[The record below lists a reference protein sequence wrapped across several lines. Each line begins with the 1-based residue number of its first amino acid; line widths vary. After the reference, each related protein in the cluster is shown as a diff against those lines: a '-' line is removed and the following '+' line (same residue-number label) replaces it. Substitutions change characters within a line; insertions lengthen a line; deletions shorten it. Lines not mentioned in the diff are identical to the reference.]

1 MDITVG
7 SGCLVSQMRA
17 GPHQAGVLNRLLN
30 RLRTR
35 LGDIGQATATA
46 LPRAL
51 SPSGAAF
58 GAREERSGPGAGW
71 AQHDQVRE
79 RGAMLCLLQKTSDAL
94 PRNVSCT
101 PQNMFS
107 KTAAKLVAWLDH
119 VRLRRRGRPERHN
132 RTQTP
137 ETDNTATDEENNSW
151 Q

>member
-17 GPHQAGVLNRLLN
+17 GPHQAGVLHRLLK
-30 RLRTR
+30 RLRTK
-35 LGDIGQATATA
+35 LGDSGQATATA

-51 SPSGAAF
+51 SPSRTGF

-79 RGAMLCLLQKTSDAL
+79 RGAMLCLFEKTSNAL
-94 PRNVSCT
+94 QRNVSCT
-101 PQNMFS
+101 PQNKFS

-137 ETDNTATDEENNSW
+137 KTDTAETDEENNSW